1 MRIEITGDIV
11 FDGIVTEFYDWFDI
25 PYTSPNKI
33 KKALND
39 SSKNED
45 LEIYINSPGGSVY
58 AGFEIYNLLNE
69 YKGKITVKIVGIA
82 ASAASFIS
90 QIPKAKVLMSPL
102 SQMMIHRVSTSAEG
116 NKNIMDFSSQ
126 YLQLTD
132 DTVAQAYALKSGQKT
147 ETILKLMDSETFLSP
162 QQALNLKLIDGIM
175 DFTETTDAPPLYNCL
190 NLNNN
195 KLISNVTSCH
205 SKSELQQL
213 LSKNINEF
221 LDQIPESQLQNNL
234 NHEGDDETMDIK
246 ELKAKYPDLVDQIVN
261 EEKQQ
266 ITDSA
271 VKAERERIQAIN
283 NLAGKGPQELLNEGI
298 EQGLTAEQVALNILN
313 KQAITNQ
320 TQMNNMQIDANNSG
334 VNGVAVTPEPE
345 SDNKED
351 IDLLSS
357 AGQEIMKGMV

>member
-1 MRIEITGDIV
+1 MRIEITGDIIN
-11 FDGIVTEFYDWFDI
+11 DGIMADFYDWFGI
-25 PYTSPNKI
+25 AYTSPGKI
-33 KKALND
+33 KNAIKSVA
-39 SSKNED
+39 NED
-45 LEIYINSPGGSVY
+45 LEVYINSPGGSVY
-58 AGFEIYNLLNE
+58 AGFEIYNILSE
-69 YKGKITVKIVGIA
+69 YQGKITIKIVGLA
-82 ASAASFIS
+82 ASAASLVS
-90 QIPKAKVLMSPL
+90 QIKKAKVMMSPV
-102 SQMMIHRVSTSAEG
+102 SQMMIHRASAKAEG
-116 NKNIMDFSSQ
+116 NKNIMDDVSQ
-126 YLQLTD
+126 ALKITD
-132 DTVAQAYALKSGQKT
+132 ETIAGAYVAKSGQKI
-147 ETILKLMDSETFLSP
+147 ESILDLMDKETYLSP
-162 QQALNLKLIDGIM
+162 EQALELHLVDEIM
-175 DFTETTDAPPLYNCL
+175 TFEAVSVAPTLYNCVTL
-190 NLNNN
+190 QDNRLINGLTNCQN
-195 KLISNVTSCH
+195 KAD
-205 SKSELQQL
+205 LQQL

-221 LDQIPESQLQNNL
+221 LNQLPGTVPTPQQNN
-234 NHEGDDETMDIK
+234 EGDDETMDIK
-246 ELKAKYPDLVDQIVN
+246 ELKAKYPDLVNQIVE